1 MALIIV
7 RLKQRKEYSVN
18 GVNFLKQPL
27 LIHLEKDDKLYFLLL
42 SISSVSVTQSNLTK
56 CHLRYSKQ

>member
-27 LIHLEKDDKLYFLLL
+27 LIQLEKDDKLYFPLL
-42 SISSVSVTQSNLTK
+42 SISSVSVT
-56 CHLRYSKQ
+56 